1 MSTPWGWGSL
11 ASGPPPSWWKSP
23 PSGPPP
29 GQRPGHG
36 LLFQLTTSRLG
47 VQDPIPGSTL
57 DDTASLVNESFLLIC
72 LTITS
77 QCVPHLLV
85 LGRGLISTGVFFL
98 PTIPGYF
105 FLPTIPPNV
114 LLPSHN
120 DPPRNYHI
128 SPPRKS
134 YGDLWGLSRG
144 GGGAG
149 SKPEGILAEI
159 DLVRIHCCFQR
170 IFF

>member
-36 LLFQLTTSRLG
+36 RLFQLTTSRLG

-105 FLPTIPPNV
+105 FYPQ
-114 LLPSHN
+114 S
-120 DPPRNYHI
+120 PRMSSSLHI
-128 SPPRKS
+128 MTLHVIITLALRVRVMGI
-134 YGDLWGLSRG
+134 YGDCRG
-144 GGGAG
+144 EGGAQAR
-149 SKPEGILAEI
+149 S
-159 DLVRIHCCFQR
+159 QR
-170 IFF
+170 ESWLR